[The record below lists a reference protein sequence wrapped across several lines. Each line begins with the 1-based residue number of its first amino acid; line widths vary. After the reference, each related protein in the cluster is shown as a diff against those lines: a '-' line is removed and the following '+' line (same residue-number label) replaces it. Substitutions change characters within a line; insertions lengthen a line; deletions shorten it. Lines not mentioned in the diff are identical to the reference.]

1 MIDIKDGVQFDPGFI
16 QHISAFEPNIEY
28 VYDTLSTCRNFNQK
42 KMQFKMFYPKIQ
54 SLLKNYLGFYLGCI
68 LWAVYIKNLDDEK
81 PILNNLCFG
90 GEYSENDTLEEVD
103 FIKKYI
109 EQLKKD
115 VKYYTGQNFSI
126 DTQSQNILHAYRNF
140 LKENKGFVETK
151 TTKDIKL
158 PEGFKTP
165 SDKDLKEILEGIE
178 KVIEN
183 GKLYELFP
191 LAEKVL

>member
-1 MIDIKDGVQFDPGFI
+1 MNFDNGAQFDPGFV
-16 QHISAFEPNIEY
+16 QHISAFVPNIEY
-28 VYDTLSTCRNFNQK
+28 VYAGLNRLKNFTLK
-42 KMQFKMFYPKIQ
+42 KNQFKMYYPKIQ

-68 LWAVYIKNLDDEK
+68 LWATYISQLDEK

-90 GEYSENDTLEEVD
+90 GEYSEKETLSEVD
-103 FIKKYI
+103 FIKDYI

-115 VKYYTGQNFSI
+115 VKYYTGQDFTINENSI
-126 DTQSQNILHAYRNF
+126 NILNAYREF
-140 LKENKGFVETK
+140 LIANKGFVETK

-158 PEGFKTP
+158 PTNLKTP
-165 SDKDLKEILEGIE
+165 SEKDLEEILSGIE
-178 KVIEN
+178 KVIDN

>member
-28 VYDTLSTCRNFNQK
+28 VYNTLNTCRNFNQK
-42 KMQFKMFYPKIQ
+42 KMQFKMLCPKIQ

-68 LWAVYIKNLDDEK
+68 LWAVYISNLDEK

-103 FIKKYI
+103 FIEKYI

-115 VKYYTGQNFSI
+115 IKYYTGQNFSF
-126 DTQSQNILHAYRNF
+126 DEKNLTILTAYREF
-140 LKENKGFVETK
+140 LKINKGFVEAK

-158 PEGFKTP
+158 PTNLKTP
-165 SDKDLKEILEGIE
+165 SEKDLGEILSEIE
-178 KVIEN
+178 KVIDN

>member
-1 MIDIKDGVQFDPGFI
+1 MNFDNGAQFDPGFV
-16 QHISAFEPNIEY
+16 QHMSAFVPNIEY
-28 VYDTLSTCRNFNQK
+28 VYAGLNRLKNFTLK
-42 KMQFKMFYPKIQ
+42 KNQFKMYYPKIQ

-68 LWAVYIKNLDDEK
+68 LWATYISQLDEK

-90 GEYSENDTLEEVD
+90 GEYSEKETLSEVD
-103 FIKKYI
+103 FIKDYI

-115 VKYYTGQNFSI
+115 VKYYTGQDFTIDENSI
-126 DTQSQNILHAYRNF
+126 NILNAYREF
-140 LKENKGFVETK
+140 LIANKGFVETK

-158 PEGFKTP
+158 PANLKTP
-165 SDKDLKEILEGIE
+165 SEKDLEEILSGIE
-178 KVIEN
+178 KVIDN

>member
-1 MIDIKDGVQFDPGFI
+1 MNFDNGAQFDPGFV
-16 QHISAFEPNIEY
+16 QHMSAFVPNIEY
-28 VYDTLSTCRNFNQK
+28 VYAGLNRLKNFTLK
-42 KMQFKMFYPKIQ
+42 KNQFKMYYPKIQ

-68 LWAVYIKNLDDEK
+68 LWAAYISQLDEK

-90 GEYSENDTLEEVD
+90 GEYSEKETLSEVD
-103 FIKKYI
+103 FILDYI

-115 VKYYTGQNFSI
+115 VKYYTGQDFTIDENSI
-126 DTQSQNILHAYRNF
+126 NILNAYREF
-140 LKENKGFVETK
+140 LIANKGFVETK

-158 PEGFKTP
+158 PANLKTP
-165 SDKDLKEILEGIE
+165 SDKDLEEILSGIE
-178 KVIEN
+178 KVIDN